1 MDNEDDSDNEVIEDI
16 KDVTTP
22 TISELMAD
30 NIKYKINN
38 EMLRQK
44 LAELQKIIDE
54 LKKEV
59 ANLKQFC
66 LK

>member
-1 MDNEDDSDNEVIEDI
+1 MDNDDNKIVVIA
-16 KDVTTP
+16 TP

-38 EMLRQK
+38 ELLRQK
-44 LAELQKIIDE
+44 LTKLQKNIDE

-59 ANLKQFC
+59 ANLKKFES
-66 LK
+66 K

>member
-1 MDNEDDSDNEVIEDI
+1 MDNDDNKVVGTYLHI
-16 KDVTTP
+16 P

-38 EMLRQK
+38 ELLRQK
-44 LAELQKIIDE
+44 LAEWQKIIDE
-54 LKKEV
+54 LKREV
-59 ANLKQFC
+59 ADLKKFE

>member
-1 MDNEDDSDNEVIEDI
+1 MNDNDDKVVETYLHI
-16 KDVTTP
+16 P

-38 EMLRQK
+38 ELLRQK
-44 LAELQKIIDE
+44 LAELQKVIDE

-59 ANLKQFC
+59 ANLKKFE

>member
-1 MDNEDDSDNEVIEDI
+1 MDNDNNKIVVIA
-16 KDVTTP
+16 TP

-38 EMLRQK
+38 ELLRQK
-44 LAELQKIIDE
+44 LTKLQKNIDE

-59 ANLKQFC
+59 ANLKNFES
-66 LK
+66 K

>member
-1 MDNEDDSDNEVIEDI
+1 MDIEDNKI
-16 KDVTTP
+16 VVIATP

-38 EMLRQK
+38 ELLRQK
-44 LAELQKIIDE
+44 LTKLQKNIDE

-59 ANLKQFC
+59 ANLKKFES
-66 LK
+66 K

>member
-1 MDNEDDSDNEVIEDI
+1 MDNDDNEVVVI
-16 KDVTTP
+16 TSQ

-38 EMLRQK
+38 ELLCQK
-44 LAELQKIIDE
+44 LAKLQKNIDE

-59 ANLKQFC
+59 ANLKKFES
-66 LK
+66 K

>member
-1 MDNEDDSDNEVIEDI
+1 MDNDDNKVVEEKPFV
-16 KDVTTP
+16 TP

-38 EMLRQK
+38 EILRQK
-44 LAELQKIIDE
+44 LTKLQKNIDD

-59 ANLKQFC
+59 ANLKKFQS
-66 LK
+66 K

>member
-1 MDNEDDSDNEVIEDI
+1 MDNEDDDNKVVEDI
-16 KDVTTP
+16 KDVATP

-54 LKKEV
+54 LKMEV
-59 ANLKQFC
+59 ANLKQFG

>member
-1 MDNEDDSDNEVIEDI
+1 MDNEEHNDNKVVEEKRV
-16 KDVTTP
+16 VTP

-38 EMLRQK
+38 ELLRQK
-44 LAELQKIIDE
+44 LAEFQKIIDE

-59 ANLKQFC
+59 ANLKKF
-66 LK
+66 KSK

>member
-1 MDNEDDSDNEVIEDI
+1 MDNEEDSDNEIVEDI
-16 KDVTTP
+16 KDVATP

-38 EMLRQK
+38 ELLRQK

>member
-1 MDNEDDSDNEVIEDI
+1 MDNDNNKIVVIA
-16 KDVTTP
+16 TP

-38 EMLRQK
+38 ELLRQK
-44 LAELQKIIDE
+44 LTKLQKNIDE

-59 ANLKQFC
+59 ANLKKFES
-66 LK
+66 K

>member
-1 MDNEDDSDNEVIEDI
+1 MDNEEDDSEIVEDI
-16 KDVTTP
+16 DVATP

-38 EMLRQK
+38 ELLRQK

-59 ANLKQFC
+59 ANLKQFG

>member
-1 MDNEDDSDNEVIEDI
+1 MDNEEDDNEVVEDI
-16 KDVTTP
+16 DVATP

-38 EMLRQK
+38 ELLRQK

-59 ANLKQFC
+59 ANLKQFG

>member
-1 MDNEDDSDNEVIEDI
+1 MDNEDDDNKVVEDI
-16 KDVTTP
+16 KDVATP

-38 EMLRQK
+38 ELLRQK

-54 LKKEV
+54 LKMEV
-59 ANLKQFC
+59 ANLKQFG

>member
-1 MDNEDDSDNEVIEDI
+1 MDNDDNKIVVIA
-16 KDVTTP
+16 TP

-38 EMLRQK
+38 ELLRQK
-44 LAELQKIIDE
+44 LTKLQKNIDE

-59 ANLKQFC
+59 ANLKNFES
-66 LK
+66 K

>member
-1 MDNEDDSDNEVIEDI
+1 MNNEEDNDNKVVEEKHFV
-16 KDVTTP
+16 TP

-38 EMLRQK
+38 EILRQK
-44 LAELQKIIDE
+44 LTKLQKNIDE

-59 ANLKQFC
+59 ANLKKFQS
-66 LK
+66 K

>member
-1 MDNEDDSDNEVIEDI
+1 MDNEEDSDNEIVEDI
-16 KDVTTP
+16 KDVATP

-38 EMLRQK
+38 ELLRQK

-54 LKKEV
+54 LKIEV
-59 ANLKQFC
+59 ANLKQFG

>member
-1 MDNEDDSDNEVIEDI
+1 MDNEDNDSNNEIVEE
-16 KDVTTP
+16 KRVAVP
-22 TISELMAD
+22 TISELMND
-30 NIKYKINN
+30 NKKYKINN

-59 ANLKQFC
+59 ANLKQFG